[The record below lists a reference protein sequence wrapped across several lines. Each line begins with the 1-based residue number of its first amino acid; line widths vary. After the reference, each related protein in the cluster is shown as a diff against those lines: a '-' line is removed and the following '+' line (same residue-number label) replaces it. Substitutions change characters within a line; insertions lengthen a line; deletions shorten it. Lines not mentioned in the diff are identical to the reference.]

1 MEYMCQKDL
10 IPWAT
15 CFIGSSPGRGEYGMF
30 LRCQFHCQCDFIGY
44 IIGAESLGF
53 RGHVPE
59 RMDGQRRE
67 INGPSAFHRQMPGI
81 TGSYF
86 FRSGLGFPLMAR
98 LPFPVG
104 AGGCDR
110 SCKVPQNIWKS
121 GTEFPQVIIPGT
133 RFCFWRY
140 WEKVGGIVGQMRDN
154 IPVSGQA

>member
-1 MEYMCQKDL
+1 MCQKDL

-30 LRCQFHCQCDFIGY
+30 LRCQFHGQCDFIGY
-44 IIGAESLGF
+44 IIGAGF
-53 RGHVPE
+53 LDLRGHVPE
-59 RMDGQRRE
+59 RMDGQRQD
-67 INGPSAFHRQMPGI
+67 INGPSGFQRQMPGI
-81 TGSYF
+81 TGSYL
-86 FRSGLGFPLMAR
+86 FRSALGFPHMAR

-121 GTEFPQVIIPGT
+121 GTEFAQVIIPGT

-140 WEKVGGIVGQMRDN
+140 WEKVGGIVSQMLDN